1 MISISNLSLFFGE
14 RVLFDNIS
22 LTIKD
27 NDKIGIVGRNGSGKT
42 TLFRLITKEMN
53 ADNGSIL
60 IPSNKTIGYLQQ
72 EIKAMGNNTLI
83 EETLTAFDEILSI
96 KQEIADLEKLLS
108 ERTDF
113 ENEDYIHE
121 AQKIADLND
130 IIKNHDVGILKGNVE
145 KVLKGLGFQT
155 YEFEK
160 KVNEFS
166 GGWQIRIEIAK
177 LLLKQPDYIFLDEPT
192 NHLDIEAI
200 IWLEDYLK
208 NYPGAVLLISHDQR
222 FLDNVTNRTVEIDN
236 TRIFDYAASYSKYME
251 IREDR
256 QEKLMAAYKN
266 QQNVIKE
273 HEKTIERFMAKATK
287 TKLAQSMQKKLDKI
301 ERIEIEEFDTK
312 TMKLVFPPAERSG
325 QVVVKIDNLSKS
337 YGQNQVLK
345 NIDFQLERGDKIA
358 FVGQNGQGKTTLAKI
373 IVSKLEYDSGNF
385 TPGHNVKIGYYAQN
399 QSDLLDPTLTVLET
413 MENNATLE
421 TRTNI
426 RKLLGAFLF
435 SGEDV
440 DKKVIVL
447 SGGEKA
453 RLAIAVMLLRP
464 FNFLVLDEPTNHL
477 DILSKQVLKDAL
489 KEYSGTMIVVSHDR
503 EFLTSLT
510 SKTLEFNNHKIITY
524 LGDVNYFLEKRKIDD
539 IRKIE
544 LSEKKNEK
552 SVQSESNT
560 ENDSTRSNKQSFE
573 NRKIILKEIRAIERK
588 IEQIEEEIKSI
599 ETEMLNPDFH
609 SDPKSI
615 EKLKKHVELKQA
627 LDEWMDKWTISQ
639 EQLDVIP

>member
-53 ADNGSIL
+53 ADRGNIS

-72 EIKAMGNNTLI
+72 EIQPMGDNTLI
-83 EETLTAFDEILSI
+83 EETLTAFDEILTI
-96 KQEIADLEKLLS
+96 KQEIADLEKSIS
-108 ERTDF
+108 ERIDF

-200 IWLEDYLK
+200 IWLEEYLK
-208 NYPGAVLLISHDQR
+208 TYPGAVLLISHDQR
-222 FLDNVTNRTVEIDN
+222 FLDNVSNRTVEIDN
-236 TRIFDYAASYSKYME
+236 TRLFDYAASFSKYME

-273 HEKTIERFMAKATK
+273 HERTIERFMAKATK

-325 QVVVKIDNLSKS
+325 QIVIKIDNLSKS

-345 NIDFQLERGDKIA
+345 KIDFQLERGDKIA

-373 IVSKLEYDSGNF
+373 IVNKLEFDTGNF

-399 QSDLLDPTLTVLET
+399 QSDLLDLSLTVLET

-440 DKKVIVL
+440 EKKVTVL

-489 KEYSGTMIVVSHDR
+489 KEFTGTLIVVSHDR
-503 EFLTSLT
+503 EFLSSLT
-510 SKTLEFNNHKIITY
+510 TKTLEFNDHKIKTY
-524 LGDVNYFLEKRKIDD
+524 LGDVNYFLDKRKVDD

-544 LSEKKNEK
+544 LSDKNSEK
-552 SVQSESNT
+552 SGQPEPFI
-560 ENDSTRSNKQSFE
+560 ELDSTKSNKQSFE
-573 NRKIILKEIRAIERK
+573 NRKIILKEIRSIERK
-588 IEQIEEEIKSI
+588 IEQIEEEIISI
-599 ETEMLNPDFH
+599 ESEMINPEFH

-627 LDEWMDKWTISQ
+627 LDDWMDKWTIVQ
-639 EQLDVIP
+639 EQLELIP